1 MRIALAL
8 TCLLLAACVTP
19 VRVGDISDLAGDW
32 GGRMAGPRGN
42 AAAQITV
49 DGEGKYTGVMFLDAG
64 DRPFHGRLIVVRPGE
79 LRYVSTHGSG
89 AARLYQEGGRPVLK
103 LRGDD
108 DGGVDAT
115 FSR

>member
-1 MRIALAL
+1 MRVPLAL
-8 TCLLLAACVTP
+8 LCLVLAACVTP
-19 VRVGDISDLAGDW
+19 VRVAEVADLAGPW
-32 GGRMAGPRGN
+32 KGRVAGPRGN
-42 AAAQITV
+42 AAAMMTL
-49 DGEGKYTGVMFLDAG
+49 DGEGRYTGTMYLDAG

-79 LRYVSTHGSG
+79 MRYRSSDGSG

-108 DGGVDAT
+108 DGADAV